1 MSLPMYGEE
10 SFCDINSSDE
20 EAQLWVRGEDKMFTD
35 FPGRFI
41 HKDIDGSEWI
51 SLYIYQENKLRPEN
65 DEYSVSGFPRGEQ
78 HIWTIATMYILPNKK
93 SKCIEKD
100 LAEAGFASSSNGMQS
115 CYSLYSRE
123 YAWSPGYASEFVRS
137 DEEED
142 EAGLKAFSAA
152 VNFMWEEEYDASQ
165 EEASSFAIPAGQII
179 QEMHLYEKN
188 VDGVFYRDEEI
199 VALDLALVGNEH
211 TEIVIRRDVFDEYIT
226 KTGAQAFWTVIGE
239 KQYFMGDINQKWQR
253 REGYFI
259 YDKKKIVGSIS
270 LINNH

>member
-1 MSLPMYGEE
+1 
-10 SFCDINSSDE
+10 
-20 EAQLWVRGEDKMFTD
+20 
-35 FPGRFI
+35 
-41 HKDIDGSEWI
+41 
-51 SLYIYQENKLRPEN
+51 
-65 DEYSVSGFPRGEQ
+65 
-78 HIWTIATMYILPNKK
+78 
-93 SKCIEKD
+93 
-100 LAEAGFASSSNGMQS
+100 
-115 CYSLYSRE
+115 
-123 YAWSPGYASEFVRS
+123 
-137 DEEED
+137 
-142 EAGLKAFSAA
+142 
-152 VNFMWEEEYDASQ
+152 MWEEEYDASQ